1 MTEPTRA
8 SVHRSRWRRWT
19 PPRLRG
25 DRGSSPVEFAIVA
38 SAMILIAFA
47 VVQVGLVF
55 YARSLALAAAT
66 QGVNAGRG
74 FNAPTGTADAATRG
88 FLDQAG
94 DGLTDQNITVNRTA
108 TDVRVTVTGAA
119 ISVLPGVTFRIS
131 QTAHGSIEQPT

>member
-1 MTEPTRA
+1 
-8 SVHRSRWRRWT
+8 
-19 PPRLRG
+19 
-25 DRGSSPVEFAIVA
+25 
-38 SAMILIAFA
+38 MILIAFA

-74 FNAPTGTADAATRG
+74 FNAPAGTADAAARG

-94 DGLTDQNITVNRTA
+94 DGLADQNISVIRTT
-108 TDVRVTVTGAA
+108 TDVRVTVTGVA
-119 ISVLPGVTFRIS
+119 ISVLPGVTFRIN